1 MYGISLGFRESA
13 EEVKLKGGSGIIFG
27 LNVIL
32 FLVSFVLY
40 CPISKIYI

>member
-13 EEVKLKGGSGIIFG
+13 QEVKLKGASGIIFG

-32 FLVSFVLY
+32 VLVSLELYRFV
-40 CPISKIYI
+40 